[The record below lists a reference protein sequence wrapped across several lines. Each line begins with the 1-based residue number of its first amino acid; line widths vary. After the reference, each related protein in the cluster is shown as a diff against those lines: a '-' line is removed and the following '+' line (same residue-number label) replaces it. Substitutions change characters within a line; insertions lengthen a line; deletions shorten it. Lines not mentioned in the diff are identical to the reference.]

1 MSFEE
6 QVPGTQYG
14 AHNDLH
20 VEGAL
25 NPAFAQTLLH
35 LSDGRSIA
43 VPTQLLVAQSASP
56 KLLTAED
63 QVFSGPRATGTV
75 VQHGS
80 VAPGT
85 IALVSEHLEVGKRT
99 VETAKVRLHRGT
111 ETFTDTVNLDLMRIG
126 WDVQRVAV
134 GQVVEERPEMREEGD
149 VTIFPMVEERLVT
162 RREYFL
168 LEEVRVRRV
177 ATTTE
182 HSESVELKRDTLTVE
197 RSDLAPVG
205 VGRGTDSSL

>member
-6 QVPGTQYG
+6 QVSGTQYG

-20 VEGAL
+20 VEGTL
-25 NPAFAQTLLH
+25 NLAFVQTILH
-35 LSDGRSIA
+35 LSDGRSVV
-43 VPTQLLVAQSASP
+43 VPTELLTAQSASQQ
-56 KLLTAED
+56 LLAAED

-134 GQVVEERPEMREEGD
+134 GQVVEKRPEMREEGD
-149 VTIFPMVEERLVT
+149 VTIFPLVEERLVT

-168 LEEVRVRRV
+168 IEEVRVRRV

-205 VGRGTDSSL
+205 VGTGTDSSL